1 MTSIT
6 NPGPV
11 SGIRRW
17 GRAQDRLI
25 TDPYKQ
31 LAKPHEP
38 TVCPQ
43 CGAVYHEGRWHWADE
58 RPAGAHEA
66 LCQACHRINDNY
78 PAGIVTLSGRFLDQH
93 RDEILHIVRRQEEL
107 EKPEHPFN
115 RIMNIEQ
122 EAGRIVVTTTDIH
135 LPRRIA
141 EALEGA
147 FRGDLALTT
156 MRMGIFCGWSGV
168 ATIEPGR
175 PGRAPLTLA
184 RDQQHAGTDALATW
198 HDNAH
203 RAIKRVQAAPATRS

>member
-6 NPGPV
+6 NPGPAP
-11 SGIRRW
+11 GMRRW

-31 LAKPHEP
+31 LPKPHEP

-43 CGAVYHEGRWHWADE
+43 CGAVFHEGRWQWAEE

-66 LCQACHRINDNY
+66 LCQACHRINDTY

-93 RDEILHIVRRQEEL
+93 RDEVLQIVRRQEAL

-115 RIMNIEQ
+115 RIMNIAQ
-122 EAGRIVVTTTDIH
+122 EGERTVVTTTDIH
-135 LPRRIA
+135 LPRRIG

-147 FRGDLALTT
+147 FDGDLALTYDEDGYFL
-156 MRMGIFCGWSGV
+156 RVEW
-168 ATIEPGR
+168 R
-175 PGRAPLTLA
+175 
-184 RDQQHAGTDALATW
+184 RDD
-198 HDNAH
+198 
-203 RAIKRVQAAPATRS
+203 